1 MTQQFELDF
10 EGGLAQRYNSLL
22 ECIDDCI
29 SRSAHQK
36 KVIAADL
43 DLSPSGLTRRLSIDA
58 SDPNAPRFS
67 VELLEKYLDKY
78 DDLLPIYYL
87 VEKYCQK
94 PEDKRRQAI
103 SQLAGLMP
111 AIEKLIK
118 EASAGE

>member
-1 MTQQFELDF
+1 MTQQFSLDF
-10 EGGLAQRYNSLL
+10 EGGLSGRHNSLL
-22 ECIDDCI
+22 ECLDDCI
-29 SRSAHQK
+29 SRSVHQK

-78 DDLLPIYYL
+78 DDLTPIYYL

-94 PEDKRRQAI
+94 PEDKKRQAI
-103 SQLAGLMP
+103 SQLASMLPMLQ
-111 AIEKLIK
+111 KLIK
-118 EASAGE
+118 EAA